1 MGVDAD
7 RHEADHV
14 FVDAGLALQLGH
26 RRRGRV
32 DVEHDV
38 MRLAVLGDAVGEAA
52 QAPGF
57 SLDHLAAVVGDNLGG
72 VFRERIDLGLC
83 QVLARE
89 ENMLVKRHV
98 PCTYIWPIAD
108 ARTVRNAPPAVVQKQ
123 AGRRDVPS
131 PGWRA
136 YGSEGVQTQA
146 QQVISTARVGIRP
159 WKSLQLAF
167 AGVVECQILAHAQ
180 VGNDV

>member
-1 MGVDAD
+1 MRVDAD
-7 RHEADHV
+7 GHEADHV

-38 MRLAVLGDAVGEAA
+38 MRLAVLGDAVSEAA

-57 SLDHLAAVVGDNLGG
+57 SLDHLAAVVGDDLGG
-72 VFRERIDLGLC
+72 VFRERIDLGLS
-83 QVLARE
+83 QILARE

-108 ARTVRNAPPAVVQKQ
+108 AGTVRTPLRLSFKSNSAARPRA
-123 AGRRDVPS
+123 R
-131 PGWRA
+131 GWRA
-136 YGSEGVQTQA
+136 YGLSA
-146 QQVISTARVGIRP
+146 LRKASQQVSSTTRVSTCSRRSP
-159 WKSLQLAF
+159 
-167 AGVVECQILAHAQ
+167 
-180 VGNDV
+180 